1 MDQYALYYDLLY
13 ANRDVKREVDFIE
26 SIIQRFSY
34 VKVKKILDVGCGT
47 GIHSIELGRR
57 GYNVLGIDIS
67 EEMIKRAR
75 EKAKGMENVGF
86 LVGDA
91 SNIVFNERFDAA
103 IAMYGVTSYFTDD
116 EALIKFLNSI
126 RHSLVKGG
134 LFIFDTWNVFGV
146 SDKRVYYE
154 MPSPEFRKSGNILA
168 IKESTWTI
176 DLMNQLADVDISWSI
191 VDLSKG
197 SVDVFNH
204 RIKLRLFT
212 PREIKYILRDCG
224 FQLCDIYPDYNQ
236 APFSEGSP
244 EMVVVVRAE

>member
-13 ANRDVKREVDFIE
+13 ANRDVRREVDFIE
-26 SIIQRFSY
+26 SIIQRFSR

-91 SNIVFNERFDAA
+91 TNIVFND
-103 IAMYGVTSYFTDD
+103 
-116 EALIKFLNSI
+116 
-126 RHSLVKGG
+126 
-134 LFIFDTWNVFGV
+134 
-146 SDKRVYYE
+146 
-154 MPSPEFRKSGNILA
+154 
-168 IKESTWTI
+168 WTI

-244 EMVVVVRAE
+244 EIVVVVRAE